1 MHVALPVV
9 YDNPNDP
16 NVGFSLNKLSE
27 NAFLNGNDQD
37 QCKTNP
43 NLMLQFLESA
53 NNVSVLFRC

>member
-9 YDNPNDP
+9 YGNPNDP
-16 NVGFSLNKLSE
+16 NVGFPLNKLSE

-43 NLMLQFLESA
+43 NEVMQFWRLLLMCPF
-53 NNVSVLFRC
+53 